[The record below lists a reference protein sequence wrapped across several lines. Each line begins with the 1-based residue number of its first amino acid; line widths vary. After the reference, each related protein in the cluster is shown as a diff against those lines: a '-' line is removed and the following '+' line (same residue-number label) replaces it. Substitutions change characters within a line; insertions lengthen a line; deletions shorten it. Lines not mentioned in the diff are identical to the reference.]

1 VNIAVLPSAYEPHIG
16 GVEELSRQLA
26 RSYLR
31 KGHRVVVVTNRW
43 PRNLPSVETLDE
55 IPLYRLPFRL
65 PHRSLQG
72 RLSYPLTNRRISRQL
87 HAILSRHEIDVLHVQ
102 CVSSNAHY
110 ALRAKH
116 ELGIPLVVTA
126 QGELTMDASQ
136 AFQRDA
142 TMAEVLRRAME
153 GADLV
158 TACSA
163 KTLAD
168 VEHFLGHALD
178 GARVIYNGADVQTF
192 ADASPV
198 DLGFPY
204 VLSIGRLVPQKGFD
218 VLLRAWATLE
228 HDGVRLVIV
237 GEGPELDALDRLTRD
252 LGVHSSVCFFG
263 PAARAAVPGLF
274 AGSKVVVLP
283 SRADEGLPLVSIEA
297 MASGRPLI
305 STRSGGISEIITDGV
320 DGILVDRA
328 DDRGLALA
336 LHRVLDD
343 ERYAAVIGRAAK
355 LRASRFD
362 WDVLA
367 DAYVEAF
374 SQALA
379 SRAA

>member
-1 VNIAVLPSAYEPHIG
+1 VNIAVLPSSYEPHIG

-26 RSYLR
+26 RSYVR

-43 PRNLPSVETLDE
+43 PRSLPPAEVLDD

-65 PHRSLQG
+65 PHRSLRG
-72 RLSYPLTNRRISRQL
+72 RLSYPVSNRRISRSL
-87 HAILSRHEIDVLHVQ
+87 HAILRQHEIDVLHVQ

-142 TMAEVLRRAME
+142 IMADVLQRAME

-168 VEHFLGHALD
+168 VERFLGHELA
-178 GARVIYNGADVQTF
+178 GAQVIYNGADVRAF
-192 ADASPV
+192 AEAPPV

-218 VLLRAWATLE
+218 VLLRAWAAID
-228 HDGVRLVIV
+228 HDDVRLVIA
-237 GEGPELDALDRLTRD
+237 GEGPERDTLARLTRD
-252 LGVHSSVCFFG
+252 LGVDSSVRFFG
-263 PAARAAVPGLF
+263 PATRAAVPGLF
-274 AGSKVVVLP
+274 AGSKVVVVP

-305 STRSGGISEIITDGV
+305 STRSGGIAEVITHGI
-320 DGILVDRA
+320 DGIIVEREDEH
-328 DDRGLALA
+328 GLALA
-336 LHRVLDD
+336 LHGVLAD
-343 ERYAAVIGRAAK
+343 ERYAAEIGRAGK
-355 LRASRFD
+355 HRAARLD

-367 DAYVEAF
+367 DAYVETYSRAVE
-374 SQALA
+374 